1 MRRLSIITALSLVT
15 LAACGGGSASLG
27 GGGKGSSSGG
37 SSSGG
42 SSGGTQKVVSMGS
55 GTGTGFQPSII
66 AISTASLSAGGS
78 TSLQVSLVD
87 QTGAAY
93 TASTLVTFS
102 SPCVGQNL
110 ATITGFGQP
119 SGTTTVTT
127 TTGTATAT
135 YVATGCSGPDV
146 ITASAAA
153 NSQNLTATGTVM
165 VATAAVG
172 SIQFI
177 SATPQTITL
186 KGVGSVGGSAT
197 STVVFR
203 VLDSGG
209 GPRPGATVTFSLTT
223 TVGGVTYTPHS
234 GTTDANGNVQT
245 VVSGGTVAEPVRV
258 IATTTNTTTGATIS
272 TESNAL
278 TITTGIP
285 TSANISL
292 AVKCWNVEAYGLD
305 GVVVPVTVSMTDR
318 FSNPVPDGTTAN
330 FQTTLGGI
338 TGSCQTGTAVPGSG
352 ACVVQ
357 WFSKAPYSIS
367 GNPQS
372 TVVSGNPYTSANYCS
387 GTGPYAS
394 PTGLN
399 TCNSTT
405 NGRSPILVYAI
416 GEESFKDVAGTGV
429 FNSTLDNVAYNA
441 SNPWNNLGGNF
452 TTGGGSYLTSEY
464 GVGTP
469 PGGAAKSWDDVG
481 DPFLNQWELG
491 TCYAAQTV
499 CVPIFVS
506 GEFFYDYFSA
516 GYWQGPDNLNQSA
529 LCDSDTNPAASP
541 SYCAPSGSVAIS
553 ASNIIVV
560 SGSHANFTPDKPP
573 PYNLPLQANPPLE
586 VKIQINDD
594 RYQQM
599 PAGTVVSATFSTN
612 AGQFVG
618 PAGFTWPCNAAVG
631 GMVLD
636 LFMQQTSTPAPG
648 SLTITTLTHDQQII
662 TSKIYAVTN

>member
-93 TASTLVTFS
+93 TASTAVTFS

-119 SGTTTVTT
+119 TGTSTVTT

-258 IATTTNTTTGATIS
+258 IATTTNTTTSATIS

-292 AVKCWNVEAYGLD
+292 AVKCWNVEAYGID
-305 GVVVPVTVSMTDR
+305 GVTVPVTVSMTDR

-338 TGSCQTGTAVPGSG
+338 TGSCQTGNAVSGSG

-357 WFSKAPYSIS
+357 WFSKTPYSVS
-367 GNPQS
+367 GNPQ
-372 TVVSGNPYTSANYCS
+372 TTAGNAYQSANYC
-387 GTGPYAS
+387 
-394 PTGLN
+394 PTSAAGGLS
-399 TCNSTT
+399 TCNGTT

-416 GEESFKDVAGTGV
+416 GEESFKDVAGMVSSIQPSIRWHTTRIIPGI
-429 FNSTLDNVAYNA
+429 TLALIPA
-441 SNPWNNLGGNF
+441 RM
-452 TTGGGSYLTSEY
+452 
-464 GVGTP
+464 
-469 PGGAAKSWDDVG
+469 GAA
-481 DPFLNQWELG
+481 
-491 TCYAAQTV
+491 
-499 CVPIFVS
+499 
-506 GEFFYDYFSA
+506 
-516 GYWQGPDNLNQSA
+516 
-529 LCDSDTNPAASP
+529 
-541 SYCAPSGSVAIS
+541 
-553 ASNIIVV
+553 
-560 SGSHANFTPDKPP
+560 
-573 PYNLPLQANPPLE
+573 
-586 VKIQINDD
+586 
-594 RYQQM
+594 
-599 PAGTVVSATFSTN
+599 
-612 AGQFVG
+612 
-618 PAGFTWPCNAAVG
+618 
-631 GMVLD
+631 
-636 LFMQQTSTPAPG
+636 
-648 SLTITTLTHDQQII
+648 IT
-662 TSKIYAVTN
+662 